1 MFSKNDSSSPVL
13 CCLFFYSRFFLW
25 ITIFNPPPAVI
36 FNWKKI
42 FRKTGLE
49 DQEDARRELIA
60 KRKKASAQKIKENFE
75 ALKNQQELLRENWKI
90 NEEQRVRAIEQTQI
104 QKDRQQDLKSF
115 TDEQMRNARDKIQDR
130 ANGL

>member
-1 MFSKNDSSSPVL
+1 MKNNSSQAGIV
-13 CCLFFYSRFFLW
+13 LFFFLIAAFFLW
-25 ITIFNPPPAVI
+25 LLVFNPLPTVTVS
-36 FNWKKI
+36 WKKI

-60 KRKKASAQKIKENFE
+60 QRKKASAQKIKENFE
-75 ALKNQQELLRENWKI
+75 ALKNQQELLREQWKI

-115 TDEQMRNARDKIQDR
+115 TDEQMRRMRDKIQDR